1 MKPKDEKSKEWAEL
15 GNQISVQGS
24 SRSLPEAMEDHK
36 IKGLRTING
45 AEEGASMVRT
55 PFLRDTQL
63 ATEISTKAN
72 SKRSKMDPGKCRE
85 RGGKEQSQQRQ
96 KMTIIKYYRNIVGW
110 FDSENRGGRAS
121 VRCSKATMKREDG
134 EENHAPATSSA
145 SGTAMERGCEFSGFR
160 IRRVTRILQTWRRA
174 SEIRRVLYEQRQM
187 EEGEVKQWEDGMA
200 VMKRKDC
207 RSKGKQCPIEMG
219 KGNEEVA
226 LLLLHEFFTHRPL
239 SLVRVICG
247 RRATVDGLPSLEYHL
262 DPFEDNLDAKR
273 ALVGRIAEIV
283 YSAVDEQTRA
293 REGPGCTKR
302 RVVGAMLSF
311 GQCSEGQNAR
321 DACRER
327 QTKVER
333 GEARMSLES

>member
-1 MKPKDEKSKEWAEL
+1 MKPQDEKSKEWAEL

-72 SKRSKMDPGKCRE
+72 M
-85 RGGKEQSQQRQ
+85 
-96 KMTIIKYYRNIVGW
+96 GW

-160 IRRVTRILQTWRRA
+160 IRRVTRNLQTWRRA

-219 KGNEEVA
+219 KGNGEVA